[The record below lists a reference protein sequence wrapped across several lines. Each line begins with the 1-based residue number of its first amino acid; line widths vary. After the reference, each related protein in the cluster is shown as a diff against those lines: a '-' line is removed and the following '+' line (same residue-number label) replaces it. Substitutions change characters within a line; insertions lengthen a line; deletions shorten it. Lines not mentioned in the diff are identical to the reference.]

1 MKKYII
7 YFDSG
12 TTNSRVYLLDRDY
25 NVKFTAKR
33 PVGSRDSAIEGSN
46 ICLLYTSG
54 GRRRVYHLP
63 ECERGCHPRNQ
74 KAG

>member
-33 PVGSRDSAIEGSN
+33 PVGSRDSAIERMWRPSM
-46 ICLLYTSG
+46 
-54 GRRRVYHLP
+54 P
-63 ECERGCHPRNQ
+63 P
-74 KAG
+74 A

>member
-46 ICLLYTSG
+46 MVLIKALKSLYDEVFKKTDAI
-54 GRRRVYHLP
+54 
-63 ECERGCHPRNQ
+63 E
-74 KAG
+74 